1 MPTNVGIT
9 SCTTTMFFTMI
20 SEMGC
25 GHSYYT
31 ILIIFKMQFMNY
43 TTFVLDSIGLPPP
56 LCASCEITKHLL
68 EIANNEEHSEV
79 FSERSRFLAF
89 FYDD

>member
-25 GHSYYT
+25 GHSCHA

-43 TTFVLDSIGLPPP
+43 TTFVLDSIWLPP
-56 LCASCEITKHLL
+56 LYVRLVK
-68 EIANNEEHSEV
+68 
-79 FSERSRFLAF
+79 
-89 FYDD
+89 